1 MRVVQTKISHAQYY
15 RPPPMTRGIFARIY
29 EFCSRRTL
37 VGLSVD
43 TIFFGYLLIGIF
55 IFPRIGRYIFR
66 YKKVGRDATR
76 ARTRGLRKASAR
88 LGFVFFRYAISAFS
102 SYSSLPLA
110 SFLRIRKVS

>member
-55 IFPRIGRYIFR
+55 IFPRIGTFSVI
-66 YKKVGRDATR
+66 KK
-76 ARTRGLRKASAR
+76 
-88 LGFVFFRYAISAFS
+88 
-102 SYSSLPLA
+102 
-110 SFLRIRKVS
+110 

>member
-66 YKKVGRDATR
+66 YKKVGRHATR

>member
-1 MRVVQTKISHAQYY
+1 MNFV
-15 RPPPMTRGIFARIY
+15 
-29 EFCSRRTL
+29 L
-37 VGLSVD
+37 VKDFGLDPS
-43 TIFFGYLLIGIF
+43 FGHLFILIGIK
-55 IFPRIGRYIFR
+55 IPPTPYIFR
-66 YKKVGRDATR
+66 HYKKVGRHATR